1 MVALARGRS
10 FSVESPWRP
19 AQIALQG
26 VMLSAPMGRVVRFW
40 PKNWRLGPS
49 GSQIRFY
56 PVGFFF
62 IGLHKKTDPVFRSK
76 SKNLKLGIG
85 SHKKSEPDED
95 RGGSDQMDFFYSQ
108 LNLKGLP

>member
-76 SKNLKLGIG
+76 SKNLKFGIA
-85 SHKKSEPDED
+85 
-95 RGGSDQMDFFYSQ
+95 
-108 LNLKGLP
+108 

>member
-1 MVALARGRS
+1 MGHRILKSDSIPSDFAISDCIIQQLIIS
-10 FSVESPWRP
+10 RP
-19 AQIALQG
+19 KQAH
-26 VMLSAPMGRVVRFW
+26 PF
-40 PKNWRLGPS
+40 
-49 GSQIRFY
+49 
-56 PVGFFF
+56 
-62 IGLHKKTDPVFRSK
+62 FRSK